1 MLPSKLSPF
10 IHQKQT
16 RRTPVLKPFGAKTAG
31 LLTIAMAMAI
41 AAVCICIAPSE
52 AAQKQ
57 KQMMKIGDELVSME
71 AGRAFVRAQ
80 ELVSAKQFDQ
90 AASVLKSFLETEP
103 NSVPGHYKYGFV
115 LLQQGKD
122 ADTLEQAKTC
132 VKLAPNFVG
141 GWSLLGEASMNLN
154 LRDQA
159 KDAYQKALSL
169 QPQGENADIIKERLD
184 ELDGKTT
191 DAPMEMVAGDPK
203 IDEQNKINMKVNRAL
218 ALCKSATDHFAQKQF
233 DQGMQEC
240 RDALKI
246 APDSDRI
253 KENFVVCLNNYAADC
268 VQKNRMQQ
276 AESLMKEAIAVQDQG
291 GITKQSQQT
300 TLKNYSALLNFL
312 GRTAEAK
319 TIEARLKAL

>member
-1 MLPSKLSPF
+1 MLSPKFKLSIVLAISYLF
-10 IHQKQT
+10 ICC
-16 RRTPVLKPFGAKTAG
+16 PAY
-31 LLTIAMAMAI
+31 
-41 AAVCICIAPSE
+41 

-71 AGRAFVRAQ
+71 AGRVFVRAQ
-80 ELVSAKQFDQ
+80 ELIAAKQYDQ
-90 AASVLKSFLETEP
+90 AAELLKTFLETEP
-103 NSVPGHYKYGFV
+103 KSASGHYKYGFV

-122 ADTLEQAKTC
+122 SDTLAQAKKC
-132 VKLAPNFVG
+132 IELAPQFVG

-159 KDAYQKALSL
+159 KDAYQKALAL

-184 ELDGKTT
+184 EIDGKNE
-191 DAPMEMVAGDPK
+191 DPPMEMVSADPK
-203 IDEQNKINMKVNRAL
+203 VDEQNRINMKVNRAL
-218 ALCKSATDHFAQKQF
+218 ALCKSATEHFAQKQF
-233 DQGMQEC
+233 DLGMQEC
-240 RDALKI
+240 RDAMKI

-276 AESLMKEAIAVQDQG
+276 AESLMKEAIAVQNQG

-300 TLKNYSALLNFL
+300 TLKNYGALLNFL
-312 GRTAEAK
+312 GRTDEAK
-319 TIEARLKAL
+319 KIDARLKAL